1 MIGSIQDGSGG
12 LLRSPR
18 CTQVGPTHTGRPAGS
33 SEASGVIKH
42 LVVFA
47 LLLLTGLALARPRW
61 QHYNLDV
68 SLNVPSAWK
77 IIQGPVMLSL
87 DPKQKM
93 KGERRPNFGLTW
105 QQTPPTL
112 DQFQRQ
118 ITEMVAKKGGTLLST
133 QRLTI
138 SNYPAIRVKSRLPEK
153 AFQITVEVILI
164 RVNDF
169 AGYQIICESMQ
180 VDTAAADPYFA
191 EILGSL
197 RVGPRPRAKP
207 LPVVND

>member
-1 MIGSIQDGSGG
+1 MARVSKPSDVS
-12 LLRSPR
+12 
-18 CTQVGPTHTGRPAGS
+18 
-33 SEASGVIKH
+33 KH
-42 LVVFA
+42 LFLL
-47 LLLLTGLALARPRW
+47 LLLLTGLAPAKPRW

-68 SLNVPSAWK
+68 SLNVPSGWK

-93 KGERRPNFGLTW
+93 KAERRPNFGLTW

-118 ITEMVAKKGGTLLST
+118 MVDAITKKGGTLLST
-133 QRLTI
+133 QRLKI
-138 SNYPAIRVKSRLPEK
+138 SNYPAVRVKARIPEK
-153 AFQITVEVILI
+153 VFQITADVLLI

-169 AGYQIICESMQ
+169 AGYQVICESTQM
-180 VDTAAADPYFA
+180 DTAAVDPVFA
-191 EILGSL
+191 QILDSL
-197 RVGPRPRAKP
+197 RVGPRPRVKP